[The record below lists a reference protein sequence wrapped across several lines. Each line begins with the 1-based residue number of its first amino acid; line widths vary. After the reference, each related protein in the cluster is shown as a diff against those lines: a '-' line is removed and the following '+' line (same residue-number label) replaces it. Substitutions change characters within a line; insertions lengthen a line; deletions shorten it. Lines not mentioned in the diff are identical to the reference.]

1 MNVYKLVY
9 PTKDLAISD
18 LIEKGV
24 YTEMELDSVKTLA
37 YGQGVH
43 AVVEIGII
51 TLTDGT
57 YDEEMV
63 EITPPKM
70 AVGYHYDVM
79 SEQEIVF
86 PNALTVNNPKHQF
99 AGYVTGN
106 AK

>member
-24 YTEMELDSVKTLA
+24 YTEMELDSVKTLV
-37 YGQGVH
+37 YGQGIH

-51 TLTDGT
+51 ALTDAT
-57 YDEEMV
+57 FDEELV
-63 EITPPKM
+63 EITPPIF
-70 AVGYHYDVM
+70 AEGYHYDVM

-99 AGYVTGN
+99 AGY
-106 AK
+106 